1 MNKNYDDEISSL
13 KSEVYELRSM
23 VNELRHSESGKS
35 EYKTQMSEKK
45 LRKLDTSPSVI
56 KIQI

>member
-1 MNKNYDDEISSL
+1 
-13 KSEVYELRSM
+13 M

-45 LRKLDTSPSVI
+45 MRKLETSPSVF
-56 KIQI
+56 KI